1 MISVFRP
8 VSDAA
13 ASVYTLNY
21 TTESLTRDV
30 DVKPIHSH
38 NDYWRHRPLFDAL
51 SFGCAS
57 VEADVWIFDKN
68 YTVVPET
75 ETTSTKEF
83 GDNEVYVG
91 HNQLYLQPNN
101 TLWSLYLGPIYSFLN
116 SVDPACRN
124 NDGSNRLALRGDK
137 TTKHGLFYSSPEVP
151 LHILFDVKTE
161 ANSTYAALKSQIQP
175 FIDAQYLTHYDT
187 TQKKWIPGPLTITIS
202 GNQAT
207 ELVKEETVRYMFL
220 DSPLVNMKSNAST
233 ESLQEY
239 SQLAVIASAS
249 LEQLLGKNLYA
260 LVATQELGDQA
271 KTTLKNYF
279 DTAHKLGLKTRIWG
293 GNTWPI
299 HIRNAQM
306 STLWELGCDLVNAD
320 DLEYAAKQF

>member
-13 ASVYTLNY
+13 AAVYALNY
-21 TTESLTRDV
+21 TSESLTRDV

-68 YTVVPET
+68 YTVEPATTT
-75 ETTSTKEF
+75 ETTKKF
-83 GDNEVYVG
+83 ADNQVYVG

-101 TLWSLYLGPIYSFLN
+101 TLWSLYLGPIYNLLSSAN
-116 SVDPACRN
+116 PAFRYD
-124 NDGSNRLALRGDK
+124 DGSDQLALLGDT
-137 TTKHGLFYSSPEVP
+137 TTKHGLFYNSPETA
-151 LHILFDVKTE
+151 LHLLIDVKTE
-161 ANSTYAALKSQIQP
+161 ANSTYAALKTQIQP

-187 TQKKWIPGPLTITIS
+187 TQKKWIPGPLTITLS

-207 ELVKEETVRYMFL
+207 ELVKQESVRYMFL
-220 DSPLVNMKSNAST
+220 DSPLVNMTANAST
-233 ESLQEY
+233 EPLQEY

-249 LEQLLGKNLYA
+249 LEQLVGKNA
-260 LVATQELGDQA
+260 LVATHELSADA
-271 KTTLKNYF
+271 KATLQSHF
-279 DTAHKLGLKTRIWG
+279 DSAHKLGLKTRIWG
-293 GNTWPI
+293 GNSWPI
-299 HIRNAQM
+299 HIRDAQM

-320 DLEYAAKQF
+320 DLEYAAKKF